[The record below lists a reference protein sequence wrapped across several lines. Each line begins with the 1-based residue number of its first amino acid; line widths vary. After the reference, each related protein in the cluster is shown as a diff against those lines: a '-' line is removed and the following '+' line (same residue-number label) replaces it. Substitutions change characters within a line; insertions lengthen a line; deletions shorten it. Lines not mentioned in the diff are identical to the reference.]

1 MPNRLMIMVT
11 VLLAACGATS
21 VPDPGGDQTVIVIE
35 SSRGCAQLGPNC
47 ARTIVYGDGTVETH
61 RIGPAGPELVDTR
74 AIAVDLVVDLHRT
87 LATADLAA
95 LRARLAQ
102 GRCLGCVDG
111 IDTSMTFFA
120 GEKQEVFSSVEVALD
135 PTEPVFEA
143 AWPVAD
149 AARAATEIPIVAR

>member
-1 MPNRLMIMVT
+1 MIMMT

-21 VPDPGGDQTVIVIE
+21 IPDPGGDQIVIVIE
-35 SSRGCAQLGPNC
+35 SSGGCAQLGPNC
-47 ARTIVYGDGTVETH
+47 ARTIVYGDGTVDTH
-61 RIGPAGPELVDTR
+61 RIGPAGPELVDTG

-95 LRARLAQ
+95 LRARLPE

-111 IDTSMTFFA
+111 IDTAMTFFA
-120 GEKQEVFSSVEVALD
+120 GEKKEEVFGSVDVKLD
-135 PTEPVFEA
+135 PIGPVFEA
-143 AWPVAD
+143 AWAVAD